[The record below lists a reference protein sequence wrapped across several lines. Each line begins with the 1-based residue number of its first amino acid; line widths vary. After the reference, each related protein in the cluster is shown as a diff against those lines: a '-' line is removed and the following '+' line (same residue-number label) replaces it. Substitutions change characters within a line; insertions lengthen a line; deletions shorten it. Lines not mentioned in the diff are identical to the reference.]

1 MFPVAKPVLPDL
13 ARYGAYL
20 EKIHDRVWLT
30 NFGALHEELT
40 ERLKELLG
48 VRHLLLV
55 ANGTLALQVAYRA
68 LEISG
73 PVLTTPFSFVV
84 TTSSLAWAGLEP
96 VFVDIDERSWDLD
109 ARLLEDSPPASA
121 VVPVHVYGNPCDV
134 EAIGKFAEARAIPV
148 IYDAAH
154 AFGSMID
161 GQSVL
166 GYGDA
171 STLSFHAT
179 KIFHTAEGGAIVFRD
194 EERYRRARSLINFGI
209 EDELPTGV
217 IGINAKLSEYH
228 AAIGLTLLDR
238 IGDLL
243 EHRAELAE
251 DYRRALSGHVE
262 LQEWHAGS
270 SPNGAYAPIRLAS
283 EAEMSR
289 VKSRLAEEGIQT
301 RRYFRPSLNQLP
313 WPTHVRCPKSEDLA
327 GRVLCLPL
335 YTDLTRADVRHIAER
350 VIAALSN
357 RPRS

>member
-20 EKIHDRVWLT
+20 EKIHERVWLT
-30 NFGALHEELT
+30 NFGPLYEELT

-68 LEISG
+68 LDVTG
-73 PVLTTPFSFVV
+73 AVLTTPFSFVA
-84 TTSSLAWAGLEP
+84 TTSSMAWEGLEP

-109 ARLLEDSPPASA
+109 PRLLENSAPASA
-121 VVPVHVYGNPCDV
+121 VVPVHVYGNPCDI
-134 EAIGKFAEARAIPV
+134 EAIGAFAKARAIPV

-161 GQSVL
+161 GESVL
-166 GYGDA
+166 SWGDA

-179 KIFHTAEGGAIVFRD
+179 KIFHTAEGGAIVFSD
-194 EERYRRARSLINFGI
+194 EERYRRARSLINFGL
-209 EDELPTGV
+209 EGELPTGV
-217 IGINAKLSEYH
+217 LGINAKLSEYH

-238 IGDLL
+238 VGDLL

-251 DYRRALSGHVE
+251 DYRRALSDHVE

-270 SPNGAYAPIRLAS
+270 SPNGSYAPILLPSDSELA
-283 EAEMSR
+283 R
-289 VKSRLAEEGIQT
+289 VASQLAGEGIQT

-313 WPTHVRCPKSEDLA
+313 WPKQVDCPKSEDVA

-335 YTDLTRADVRHIAER
+335 YSDLTRADVRYIAER
-350 VIAALSN
+350 VIAAVS
-357 RPRS
+357 